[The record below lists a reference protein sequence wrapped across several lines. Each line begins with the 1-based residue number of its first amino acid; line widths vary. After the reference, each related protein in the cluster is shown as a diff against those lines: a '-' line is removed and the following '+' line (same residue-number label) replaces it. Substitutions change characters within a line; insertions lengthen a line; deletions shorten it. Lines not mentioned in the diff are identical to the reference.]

1 MNVSNFVDEFEHK
14 RRTMTV
20 RFGETTEYPAQ
31 DEYDRRPWDLSD
43 LTPVSP
49 EQIRQLILD
58 RDAAV
63 DPQNLKL
70 GSSAFW
76 IWSWTCA
83 ECDVQVSAVESS
95 CDLCNMPCPREDMGE
110 EDEDELEYD
119 AEEGEYDE
127 DDDDEDDD
135 DEDDEDDDDDEII
148 DIVC

>member
-1 MNVSNFVDEFEHK
+1 
-14 RRTMTV
+14 MTV
-20 RFGETTEYPAQ
+20 RFGSTKEYPAQ
-31 DEYDRRPWDLSD
+31 KDYDRSPWDDSE

-83 ECDVQVSAVESS
+83 ECDVEVSAVESS
-95 CDLCNMPCPREDMGE
+95 CHLCNMPCPRDDMGDE
-110 EDEDELEYD
+110 EEYD
-119 AEEGEYDE
+119 DEYDVEYDE

-135 DEDDEDDDDDEII
+135 DEDDDEDDDDEDDDDEDDDDEII